1 MEHIQEM
8 VAALARL
15 KYCNNNEN
23 DNEWKSICELMEQ
36 YIERHCQHHIIH
48 DVIDISPDA
57 SQTIHYCEYCE
68 KTFP

>member
-8 VAALARL
+8 VSALARL
-15 KYCNNNEN
+15 KYYCKDD
-23 DNEWKSICELMEQ
+23 DNELQMICKLMEQ
-36 YIERHCQHHIIH
+36 YIETKCQHHIIY

-57 SQTIHYCEYCE
+57 SQTIRYCEYCE

>member
-15 KYCNNNEN
+15 KYCNTN
-23 DNEWKSICELMEQ
+23 DNEWHTICGLMEQ
-36 YIERHCQHHIIH
+36 YIEKNCQHHIIH
-48 DVIDISPDA
+48 DVIDISPDS
-57 SQTIHYCEYCE
+57 SQTIRYCEYCE